1 MNKSEKERIINCII
15 ADIPT
20 TDHIAQGRSD
30 FATEVERTMPAAVLK
45 IWKNPELSDWINL
58 GSYWP
63 TVRIPGIAMTAH
75 APQARN
81 VCNDAEFLNP
91 YVEKQK
97 EQRDKIESVRKELQ
111 NAFANVKSEKQF
123 RDQFPE
129 FVKYLPE
136 KSDSSNLPAKANL
149 ITNLKLMGY
158 PKK

>member
-1 MNKSEKERIINCII
+1 MNKSEKERIVNCII

-20 TDHIAQGRSD
+20 TDYIAQGRSD
-30 FATEVERTMPAAVLK
+30 FATEIEQTMPAAVLK

-58 GSYWP
+58 GLYWS
-63 TVRIPGIAMTAH
+63 TVRIPGIGMTAH
-75 APQARN
+75 APQARKSST
-81 VCNDAEFLNP
+81 DAEFLNS

-97 EQRDKIESVRKELQ
+97 EQRDKIESIRKELQ
-111 NAFANVKSEKQF
+111 TAFANVKSEKQF

-136 KSDSSNLPAKANL
+136 KSDSSNLPAKADL
-149 ITNLKLMGY
+149 ITNLKLTGY